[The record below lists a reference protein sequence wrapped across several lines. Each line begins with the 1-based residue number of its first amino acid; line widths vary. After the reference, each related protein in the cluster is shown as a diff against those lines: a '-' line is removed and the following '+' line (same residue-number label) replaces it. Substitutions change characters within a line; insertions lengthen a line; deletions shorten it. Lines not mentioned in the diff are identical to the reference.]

1 MERLFS
7 HLLSVLSHLF
17 LLWYLLASISLS
29 ENLLSPFSFNSV
41 TSLSIQDHYRILS
54 VHL

>member
-29 ENLLSPFSFNSV
+29 ENLLSPFSFNIV
-41 TSLSIQDHYRILS
+41 HTGSLQDTQCPL
-54 VHL
+54 VKT